1 MVEYKHPSNSFSI
14 SVPADWTSSENS
26 GYVFLSSPDQNVF
39 VELLAENTV
48 NALDADAFTKTI
60 NAIEFNVFSWNKNYT
75 ETKREVQADK
85 GYAIITKT
93 LDINTAPFQ
102 ASTIYEQIWKVL
114 YVENYFTTVS
124 GVAKSGPIF
133 TAMDN
138 SFKSNPAY
146 AEDLSPFTSA
156 PFTYTDPDNLY
167 SLSIPALWTFDDAN
181 KNGLVITYT
190 SPDANAIIILVKKDL
205 GKTVTR
211 ALADSNALDLLKVN
225 SDVRVSKTETI
236 KNGSIKMTWAS
247 KPGGVQGVSTYK
259 WSGTTLYYLSWMFNT
274 GFEKS
279 YGPVFDQSLA
289 SLQIPE

>member
-102 ASTIYEQIWKVL
+102 ASTIYEQI
-114 YVENYFTTVS
+114 
-124 GVAKSGPIF
+124 
-133 TAMDN
+133 
-138 SFKSNPAY
+138 
-146 AEDLSPFTSA
+146 
-156 PFTYTDPDNLY
+156 
-167 SLSIPALWTFDDAN
+167 
-181 KNGLVITYT
+181 
-190 SPDANAIIILVKKDL
+190 
-205 GKTVTR
+205 
-211 ALADSNALDLLKVN
+211 
-225 SDVRVSKTETI
+225 
-236 KNGSIKMTWAS
+236 
-247 KPGGVQGVSTYK
+247 
-259 WSGTTLYYLSWMFNT
+259 
-274 GFEKS
+274 
-279 YGPVFDQSLA
+279 
-289 SLQIPE
+289 